1 MRHPVDQAAA
11 LHPETTSMTSLE
23 VMTLEEAATFLRVS
37 RSTLY
42 QRGDVPRHRLPGS
55 REFRYL
61 RSELLA
67 WLKGEVVASQEHEA
81 PAGQEQPTLALAVRS
96 KPVYHRSAR
105 YR

>member
-1 MRHPVDQAAA
+1 MLR
-11 LHPETTSMTSLE
+11 ENE
-23 VMTLEEAATFLRVS
+23 VMTLEEAAEFLRVS

-42 QRGDVPRHRLPGS
+42 QRTDIPRHRLPGS

-67 WLKGEVVASQEHEA
+67 WLKGELTGWPDAKD
-81 PAGQEQPTLALAVRS
+81 GQEATAQESPVLKLAVGTE
-96 KPVYHRSAR
+96 PVYHRNPR

>member
-1 MRHPVDQAAA
+1 MMQNEMICENQRI
-11 LHPETTSMTSLE
+11 SLE
-23 VMTLEEAATFLRVS
+23 VMTLEEAAAFLRLS
-37 RSTLY
+37 KSTLY
-42 QRGDVPRHRLPGS
+42 QREDIPRHRMPGS

-67 WLKGEVVASQEHEA
+67 WLKGEMTGPTKEQGDRQATEQE
-81 PAGQEQPTLALAVRS
+81 PPVLKLAMEK

>member
-1 MRHPVDQAAA
+1 M
-11 LHPETTSMTSLE
+11 LHENE
-23 VMTLEEAATFLRVS
+23 VMTLEEAAEFLRVS

-42 QRGDVPRHRLPGS
+42 QRTDIPRNRMPGS

-67 WLKGEVVASQEHEA
+67 WLRGELTA
-81 PAGQEQPTLALAVRS
+81 PAKAENEQEATEQKPVLKLAMGS